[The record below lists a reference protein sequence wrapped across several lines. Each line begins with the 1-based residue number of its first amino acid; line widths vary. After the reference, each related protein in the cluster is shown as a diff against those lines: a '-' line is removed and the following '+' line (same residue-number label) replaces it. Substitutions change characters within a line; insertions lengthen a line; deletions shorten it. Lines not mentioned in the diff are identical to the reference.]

1 MAKAPA
7 DPFAVNFNRF
17 KWLPTL
23 GKNAVLQPGD
33 TTSKEIA
40 VPVKDAQTIVLSV
53 VRRVLDL
60 PRDSSPQV
68 VWTQGDSELLVHSD
82 KTKIE
87 CSAGV
92 VTITVQV
99 ECDQY
104 ESTAI
109 RVPIGVGTSKSPSG
123 LVMSTFSDLE
133 GPAAIAEI
141 WSDAIKAFAWE
152 TLLEVASTI
161 AAQVGKDS
169 QGRALVPG
177 NIGASPGKLL
187 IQPIARY
194 KLSVGA

>member
-1 MAKAPA
+1 MARARVE
-7 DPFAVNFNRF
+7 PFAINFSRY
-17 KWLPTL
+17 KWLPTIS
-23 GKNAVLQPGD
+23 KRVVLQPGD
-33 TTSKEIA
+33 TTRKQIT
-40 VPVKDAQTIVLSV
+40 VPVKDAQAIVLSV

-60 PRDSSPQV
+60 PRDSTPQV

-82 KTKIE
+82 KTKIK
-87 CSAGV
+87 CSSGV

-99 ECDQY
+99 ECDQF

-109 RVPIGVGTSKSPSG
+109 RVPIGVGTNKSPSG
-123 LVMSTFSDLE
+123 LIMSTFSDVE

-161 AAQVGKDS
+161 AAQVGNDA

-187 IQPIARY
+187 IQPIARH